1 MLLTLLVV
9 NLNHHLHLT
18 KTFALIKLAAMIN
31 CFKANNL
38 NPNQILMDGL
48 QQLYNFDKTNST
60 VQKKFWQLEI
70 IDETILQKFE
80 SDTSNSTGM
89 SY

>member
-1 MLLTLLVV
+1 
-9 NLNHHLHLT
+9 
-18 KTFALIKLAAMIN
+18 MIN